1 MALTQLGRLDEARD
15 ADQLA
20 VESIEKYLELNP
32 DEARAYSLG
41 ANSAMRLGDLYPPY
55 LAWRDA
61 RFKAPGLLTELR
73 KVNAGIFCGF
83 SS

>member
-1 MALTQLGRLDEARD
+1 MCDRTITSRSVCWRMALTQLGRLDQARH

-41 ANSAMRLGDLYPPY
+41 ANSAMRLGDKDRSKLWCEQ
-55 LAWRDA
+55 AM
-61 RFKAPGLLTELR
+61 
-73 KVNAGIFCGF
+73 N
-83 SS
+83 